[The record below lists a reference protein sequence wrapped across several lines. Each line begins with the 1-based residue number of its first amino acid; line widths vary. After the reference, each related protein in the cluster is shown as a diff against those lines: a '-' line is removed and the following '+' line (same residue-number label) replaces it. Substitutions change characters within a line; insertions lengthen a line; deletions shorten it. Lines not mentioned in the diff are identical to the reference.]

1 MTSGKERL
9 VDVEEYE
16 QDSDSEKAMLETESV
31 EDRLSPRIAPPS
43 PDSSDY
49 DDRLAV
55 TMDLKTRPS
64 VDSSSLLNNK
74 AKSSFLITDILSS
87 RSEQKYSKDNKKSH
101 SCLDVIGRQYKNCSI
116 DGPRKRMDSFRDT
129 DTPSQEDSSE
139 EQDEDS
145 PDKRQCST
153 DGSSV
158 CSKHKKPR
166 KARTAFTDHQLNCLE
181 KSFERHKYLSVQDRM
196 ELAAKLN
203 LTDTQVKT
211 WYQNRR
217 TKWKRQTSVGLEL
230 LAEAGNY
237 NAFQRLMHSSNY
249 WSPYHQQAAR
259 MISTLDS
266 YYYRSGSSAAL
277 SSQRPMMP
285 RMYIPGMSSLPS

>member
-1 MTSGKERL
+1 MTSVTDRL
-9 VDVEEYE
+9 YVVGSD
-16 QDSDSEKAMLETESV
+16 QDSDSEKTVIDNESLD
-31 EDRLSPRIAPPS
+31 DRLSPRIPPAS
-43 PDSSDY
+43 PGSSDC
-49 DDRLAV
+49 DDRLALP
-55 TMDLKTRPS
+55 MDLKTRPG
-64 VDSSSLLNNK
+64 VDRNSPLSNRS
-74 AKSSFLITDILSS
+74 KSSFLITDILST
-87 RSEQKYSKDNKKSH
+87 RGEEKYTRKDYDQSH
-101 SCLDVIGRQYKNCSI
+101 VCRDVIGLHCKACDVEPS
-116 DGPRKRMDSFRDT
+116 RDT
-129 DTPSQEDSSE
+129 ESPSQGGSGDEQEEGSS
-139 EQDEDS
+139 D
-145 PDKRQCST
+145 RGQCSS
-153 DGSSV
+153 DGSSL

-266 YYYRSGSSAAL
+266 YYYRSGGATAL
-277 SSQRPMMP
+277 SPRPVMP
-285 RMYIPGMSSLPS
+285 RMYIPGMSTLPS

>member
-1 MTSGKERL
+1 MASGKERL
-9 VDVEEYE
+9 EFADCGH
-16 QDSDSEKAMLETESV
+16 DSDSEKNIMDNESV
-31 EDRLSPRIAPPS
+31 EDRLSPRIPPAS
-43 PDSSDY
+43 PESSDY
-49 DDRLAV
+49 DERLSLP
-55 TMDLKTRPS
+55 MDLKTRPS
-64 VDSSSLLNNK
+64 VDGTSVLTNK

-87 RSEQKYSKDNKKSH
+87 RSEQKYSKDNRKSH
-101 SCLDVIGRQYKNCSI
+101 TCLDAIGHQCKTCNIEPS
-116 DGPRKRMDSFRDT
+116 RKRKERFRETDS
-129 DTPSQEDSSE
+129 PSQEDSTD
-139 EQDEDS
+139 EQDEESSDN
-145 PDKRQCST
+145 RQCGP
-153 DGSSV
+153 DGSSL

-266 YYYRSGSSAAL
+266 YYYRSGSSTAL